1 MATGTNKRNTREQQ
15 AVRREGRPSASPAGT
30 SKKVKKAEPVQPA
43 PSPTSKLR
51 KKTFWRRIRGKIYIL
66 IGAVALIVVLLL
78 ALTVFFKVSII
89 EVHGNTVYTSDEII
103 AQTGIHFGDNLLL
116 MDKFRAI
123 NKVRENLVF
132 VDDLEIR
139 RSFPNKLIIHVR
151 EVALV
156 VAFDC
161 GDGNY
166 WLADKDGRLLER
178 VAEVPEYAARV
189 IGIELK
195 NPAPGAVFQ
204 ATESEKQQPMETLMA
219 VLKANDCFGEISD
232 IRIEKI
238 YDIRLTY
245 RGRYEVIFGRSD
257 IIESSVAKL
266 PMIAEELEKE
276 GTAAAQIDFSD
287 GGIRVIR

>member
-1 MATGTNKRNTREQQ
+1 MANGENRYDTREQ
-15 AVRREGRPSASPAGT
+15 AVRREGRPSVSRAETPKKTKKTGT
-30 SKKVKKAEPVQPA
+30 VR
-43 PSPTSKLR
+43 PTSTPTSRLR
-51 KKTFWRRIRGKIYIL
+51 KKTLRRRIRGKIYVL
-66 IGAVALIVVLLL
+66 IAVVALIVALLL
-78 ALTVFFKVSII
+78 ALTVFFKVRII
-89 EVHGNTVYTSDEII
+89 EVHGNTVYTSEEII
-103 AQTGIHFGDNLLL
+103 AQTGIQYGDNLLL
-116 MDKFRAI
+116 MDKFRVI
-123 NKVRENLVF
+123 DRVKENLVF

-139 RSFPNKLIIHVR
+139 RSFPNKLVIHVN

-178 VAEVPEYAARV
+178 VTKVPEYAARV
-189 IGIELK
+189 SGIQLE

-219 VLKANDCFGEISD
+219 VLKENDCFGDISD
-232 IRIEKI
+232 IRIETI

-257 IIESSVAKL
+257 IIADSVAKL
-266 PMIAEELEKE
+266 PMVADELEIE
-276 GTAAAQIDFSD
+276 GTGTAQIDFSD